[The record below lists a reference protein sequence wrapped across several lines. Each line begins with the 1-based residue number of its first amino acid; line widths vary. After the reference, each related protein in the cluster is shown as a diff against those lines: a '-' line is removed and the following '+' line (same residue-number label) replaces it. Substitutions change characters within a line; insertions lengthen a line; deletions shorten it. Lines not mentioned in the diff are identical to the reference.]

1 MSKRVSL
8 SVSLTIELA
17 DFVAEK
23 VSSGRYGSASEVV
36 RTSLRLLEE
45 KENAS
50 SRRRAKTDAE
60 KVIDER

>member
-1 MSKRVSL
+1 MPKRVSL
-8 SVSLTIELA
+8 SVSLTPALA
-17 DFVAEK
+17 ALVAAR

-50 SRRRAKTDAE
+50 PRRRAKAE
-60 KVIDER
+60 VEGGIDER